1 MRAKEYRKFI
11 IEAPVEDSPEISN
24 LKAQI
29 ASKIKQL
36 PVDPATLKLLA
47 EIEDILASVGA
58 GSRSE
63 VINNELQA
71 INDPDVNEAQKM
83 LAKMVLSLDAS
94 PKDRNAMLK
103 VWKADKL
110 VNIKKLLTS
119 GTHTI
124 ADIING
130 YGSNPAIKELTDEL
144 ARVAALG
151 QGKGEFLLSVYSK
164 SITKAVK
171 GDLLI
176 NGVGTLEVKTQDKKP
191 ARFTDQ
197 QVRVTSQYIP
207 NVEKFYKKFDGE
219 IKQLGLSAPSGINIS
234 GLIKL
239 GQALDTKK
247 RSQFKSAL
255 TPVIKHLFPEAPDYV
270 KTIVDSIVSGNE
282 PVAKQKYA
290 QASLKNYL
298 AQKDDIGVL
307 AINLSVNPNTFTFF
321 KDNQD
326 LNAGGYRMNIN
337 TAYPVT
343 MDAQRNPYP
352 QVSFVATSR
361 PGEQ

>member
-1 MRAKEYRKFI
+1 MRANDYRRFI
-11 IEAPVEDSPEISN
+11 VEAPVNDSPEVAS
-24 LKAQI
+24 LKSQI
-29 ASKIKQL
+29 AGKIKQL

-83 LAKMVLSLDAS
+83 LAKMVLSLEAN
-94 PKDRNAMLK
+94 PNDRNAMLK
-103 VWKADKL
+103 VWKANKL

-119 GTHTI
+119 GTHTV

-144 ARVAALG
+144 SKVAALG

-164 SITKAVK
+164 SITKAKK
-171 GDLLI
+171 GDLMI
-176 NGVGTLEVKTQDKKP
+176 NGVGTLEVKTQDKSS

-219 IKQLGLSAPSGINIS
+219 IKQLGLTAPAGINIS

-255 TPVIKHLFPEAPDYV
+255 APVIKHLFPAAPEFV
-270 KTIVDSIVSGNE
+270 KIIVDSIVSGNQ
-282 PVAKQKYA
+282 PATKQKYA
-290 QASLKNYL
+290 QATLQNYL
-298 AQKDDIGVL
+298 AQKDDVGVL
-307 AINLSVNPNTFTFF
+307 GINLSVNPYTFTFF

-326 LNAGGYRMNIN
+326 LNAGGYRMNID

-352 QVSFVATSR
+352 KTSFVATSR